1 MLYRLSYARGGR
13 RDSNPQPQDPK
24 EPLPAPQ
31 ADGDGVKERDNRRDI
46 VLAARPG
53 FEPGLPG
60 SEPGVVPLPPPRIV
74 WTGGLEPPI
83 PGAGALPLRHVQL
96 VLTAGFEPA
105 LTAV

>member
-1 MLYRLSYARGGR
+1 MLCLLSYAHEGR

-31 ADGDGVKERDNRRDI
+31 ADDDGVKERDNCSDI
-46 VLAARPG
+46 ALAARPG
-53 FEPGLPG
+53 IEPGLPG
-60 SEPGVVPLPPPRIV
+60 SEPGVVPLPPPRIG
-74 WTGGLEPPI
+74 W
-83 PGAGALPLRHVQL
+83 L